1 MELSVARELFKRT
14 DGELSEQVK
23 KYSLG
28 MRYYLNQNDIIQKKK
43 EENDDDPL
51 RNADNR
57 VSSNFHQILVDQK
70 ASYLASEVP
79 VVDLGEETS
88 NTRLL
93 DILGDQWQKV
103 LQRLIID
110 ASNAGISWL
119 QVWHDE
125 DTNKIKYAV
134 VPSSQITPI
143 YNNGL
148 EQRLIAVR
156 RTYQSIADDGKTY
169 IYDEYWTDTEVVYY
183 KREKDADY
191 DHLVED
197 TRVEVVLDSVLG
209 EYELASTAKHGFAKV
224 PFIYFKNNPFQ
235 TSDLI
240 KYKGLID
247 AYDVVFNGFIN
258 DLEDLQEVILIL
270 KGYEGEELQ
279 EFRHK
284 LKTHKAIKVAS
295 GDGENGGVDKLTI
308 DIPVEARNTFLDR
321 TSDDIFTKGQGVN
334 PTKVELGNN
343 SGVAIKM
350 LYTMLELKASALET
364 EFRTSINQL
373 IRLLLDKD
381 DLKISQTWR
390 RASISN
396 EQEMADVVAKLADVT
411 SAENIAKANPI
422 VNDWQEEIKL
432 REVAPD
438 SFERDGEE

>member
-148 EQRLIAVR
+148 EQRRI
-156 RTYQSIADDGKTY
+156 
-169 IYDEYWTDTEVVYY
+169 
-183 KREKDADY
+183 
-191 DHLVED
+191 
-197 TRVEVVLDSVLG
+197 LG
-209 EYELASTAKHGFAKV
+209 
-224 PFIYFKNNPFQ
+224 Q
-235 TSDLI
+235 TSHT
-240 KYKGLID
+240 
-247 AYDVVFNGFIN
+247 
-258 DLEDLQEVILIL
+258 
-270 KGYEGEELQ
+270 
-279 EFRHK
+279 R
-284 LKTHKAIKVAS
+284 
-295 GDGENGGVDKLTI
+295 
-308 DIPVEARNTFLDR
+308 
-321 TSDDIFTKGQGVN
+321 QG
-334 PTKVELGNN
+334 
-343 SGVAIKM
+343 
-350 LYTMLELKASALET
+350 
-364 EFRTSINQL
+364 
-373 IRLLLDKD
+373 
-381 DLKISQTWR
+381 
-390 RASISN
+390 
-396 EQEMADVVAKLADVT
+396 
-411 SAENIAKANPI
+411 
-422 VNDWQEEIKL
+422 
-432 REVAPD
+432 
-438 SFERDGEE
+438 